1 MTNEAER
8 DDMLEVIMKLTSG
21 LKKGVLDLP
30 REIAEIILGHL
41 PGYVLFP
48 GIHTVHRLTVDT
60 GPGDAWLATVQGIRG
75 NLPAKYNIRM
85 LQ

>member
-1 MTNEAER
+1 MSAR
-8 DDMLEVIMKLTSG
+8 DDMLAFIMKI
-21 LKKGVLDLP
+21 KDWP
-30 REIAEIILGHL
+30 QEIAEIILGHL

-60 GPGDAWLATVQGIRG
+60 GPGDSWHATVQGIRG

>member
-1 MTNEAER
+1 MSAR
-8 DDMLEVIMKLTSG
+8 DDMLAFIMKI
-21 LKKGVLDLP
+21 KDWP

-48 GIHTVHRLTVDT
+48 GIHTVHRLTVNT
-60 GPGDAWLATVQGIRG
+60 GHGDSWRATVQGIRG

>member
-1 MTNEAER
+1 MSAR
-8 DDMLEVIMKLTSG
+8 DDMLAFIMKI
-21 LKKGVLDLP
+21 KDWP

-48 GIHTVHRLTVDT
+48 GIHTVHRLTVYT